1 MYLCVLYMRWG
12 EVASFLLIILG
23 LLAVGYLGY
32 SYGYMSGIQKGYDL
46 GFSEGY
52 LLGNSSGFES
62 GFLKGS
68 SFGYGLGNESGY
80 GLGFSH
86 GYAKGNLTGYELGY
100 EVGYNEG
107 YQKGVLDGA
116 GTGYTLRDPTFLELL
131 SFLADDKTDRNPYT
145 PSYTCINFAADVKNN
160 AFEAGYRCGFVYIK
174 FKDSAHAVVCFNTTN
189 RGLVFVEPQYDDIVT
204 LKIGESYAAQNGYV
218 IPSYDDKI
226 QSYVIVW

>member
-1 MYLCVLYMRWG
+1 MYLYVLYMRW
-12 EVASFLLIILG
+12 EVASVLLIIVG
-23 LLAVGYLGY
+23 LLTVGYLGY

-52 LLGNSSGFES
+52 LLGNSSGFEL

-160 AFEAGYRCGFVYIK
+160 AFEAGYRCAIL
-174 FKDSAHAVVCFNTTN
+174 T
-189 RGLVFVEPQYDDIVT
+189 
-204 LKIGESYAAQNGYV
+204 
-218 IPSYDDKI
+218 
-226 QSYVIVW
+226 